1 VRTLPAPLN
10 MNTIAEQQVSLINGE
25 GQRPILLICE
35 HASNFIPAS
44 FNGLGL
50 NKQQLQSHIA
60 WDLGAL
66 ETAEIMARRLDAPL
80 IAAQVSRLVYD
91 CNRPPE
97 SPSAI
102 PLNSEKQ
109 PIAGNIGLNSEA
121 KKSRVNAYYRPFEAA
136 VNHRIASMEAPLI
149 ITIHSF
155 TPVYLGQQRSVE
167 IGALHDTDRRFA
179 DAFMRHSEQRQRFIV
194 RRNQPYTP
202 KDGVTHT
209 LKHHAIPRGLNNL
222 MLEIRNDL
230 IATPKQQQEM
240 AAYLADLVELAL
252 LETPK

>member
-1 VRTLPAPLN
+1 MPTLPEPLN
-10 MNTIAEQQVSLINGE
+10 MSAIAEQQVSVINGE
-25 GQRPILLICE
+25 GLRPILLICE
-35 HASNFIPAS
+35 HASNFIPENL
-44 FNGLGL
+44 NGLGL
-50 NKQQLQSHIA
+50 NEQQLQSHIA

-66 ETAEIMARRLDAPL
+66 ETAVIMAQRLDAPL

-91 CNRPPE
+91 CNRPPD

-102 PLNSEKQ
+102 PLTSEKR
-109 PIAGNIGLNSEA
+109 PIVGNIGLSSEA
-121 KKSRVNAYYRPFEAA
+121 KESRVNAYYRPFEAA

-167 IGALHDTDRRFA
+167 IGVLHDTDRRFA
-179 DAFMRHSEQRQRFIV
+179 DAFLRYSEQSQRFIV

-209 LKHHAIPRGLNNL
+209 LKLHAIPRRLNNL

-252 LETPK
+252 LETS

>member
-1 VRTLPAPLN
+1 
-10 MNTIAEQQVSLINGE
+10 MCIIDCIATPFEPGRSH
-25 GQRPILLICE
+25 RPILLICE

-66 ETAEIMARRLDAPL
+66 STAKIMARRLHAPL
-80 IAAQVSRLVYD
+80 IAAQVSRLIYD
-91 CNRPPE
+91 CNRPPD
-97 SPSAI
+97 SPTAI
-102 PLNSEKQ
+102 PLSSEKLA
-109 PIAGNIGLNSEA
+109 IVGNIGLSSAA
-121 KKSRVNAYYRPFEAA
+121 KESRVKAYYRPFEAA
-136 VNHRIASMEAPLI
+136 VTRCIESMKAPVI

-167 IGALHDTDRRFA
+167 IGAIYDTDRRFA
-179 DAFMRHSEQRQRFIV
+179 DVFMHHAEARQGFVIQR
-194 RRNQPYTP
+194 NKPYAPT
-202 KDGVTHT
+202 DGVTHT
-209 LKHHAIPRGLNNL
+209 LKHHAISRGLKNL

-240 AAYLADLVELAL
+240 AIYLADSVELAL
-252 LETPK
+252 LETPL

>member
-1 VRTLPAPLN
+1 MRTLPAPLN

-44 FNGLGL
+44 FNSLGL
-50 NKQQLQSHIA
+50 NEQQFQSHIA

-66 ETAEIMARRLDAPL
+66 ETAEIMAQRLDAPL
-80 IAAQVSRLVYD
+80 IVAQLSSLVYG
-91 CNRPPE
+91 CSRPPE

-102 PLNSEKQ
+102 PLSSEKR
-109 PIAGNIGLNSEA
+109 PIAGNIGLGSEA
-121 KKSRVNAYYRPFEAA
+121 KESRVNANYRPYEAA

-179 DAFMRHSEQRQRFIV
+179 DVFMRHSEQRQRFIAW
-194 RRNQPYTP
+194 RNQ
-202 KDGVTHT
+202 
-209 LKHHAIPRGLNNL
+209 
-222 MLEIRNDL
+222 
-230 IATPKQQQEM
+230 
-240 AAYLADLVELAL
+240 AYAL
-252 LETPK
+252 RMG